1 MKARCPDGRR
11 RQKGESESLD
21 VVCDSAA
28 GIRSDDRHGASDV
41 RAMRNDKVMKYKTL
55 PTKRRRPAKGAA
67 RAADRQAWVPGCAWS
82 VGPGGRIGD
91 QNVDADGEWAAAGAL
106 CGRPMRA
113 SV

>member
-41 RAMRNDKVMKYKTL
+41 RAMRNDKVMK
-55 PTKRRRPAKGAA
+55 
-67 RAADRQAWVPGCAWS
+67 
-82 VGPGGRIGD
+82 
-91 QNVDADGEWAAAGAL
+91 
-106 CGRPMRA
+106 
-113 SV
+113 